1 MRNILLYIF
10 TLTLFL
16 FFSSSLLAQIHLGG
30 GLTFANGDNLSKL
43 GLNLRGT
50 YEAANE
56 KLVIAPGV
64 SFFFKDKS
72 LRDATVS
79 YFSVD
84 LDARYRLINIGEDIE
99 VYPVGGLNFFNVKID
114 GDSSLPV
121 LEKGVNVG
129 LNLGLGTQIA
139 SSTSD
144 LNYFGE
150 FKFRVGGEVN
160 STITAGVLYGF

>member
-1 MRNILLYIF
+1 MRNFLLCTSFLIS
-10 TLTLFL
+10 LLFIST
-16 FFSSSLLAQIHLGG
+16 SSLAQIHLGG

-50 YEAANE
+50 VEINE
-56 KLVIAPGV
+56 KLIAAPGV

-84 LDARYRLINIGEDIE
+84 LDARYLLIRIGDDIDI
-99 VYPVGGLNFFNVKID
+99 YPVGGLNFFNVKID
-114 GDSSLPV
+114 GDASLPI

-139 SSTSD
+139 SQTSN

>member
-1 MRNILLYIF
+1 MLLYTF
-10 TLTLFL
+10 TVIVFS
-16 FFSSSLLAQIHLGG
+16 FFSTSMLAQIQLGG
-30 GLTFANGDNLSKL
+30 GLTFANGANLSKI

-50 YEAANE
+50 YEVNE
-56 KLVIAPGV
+56 KLLVAPGV

-84 LDARYRLINIGEDIE
+84 LDARYQLIDIGDNIKA
-99 VYPVGGLNFFNVKID
+99 YPVGGLNFFNVKID
-114 GDSSLPV
+114 GDASLPII
-121 LEKGVNVG
+121 EKGVNVG
-129 LNLGLGTQIA
+129 LNLGVGAQVA
-139 SSTSD
+139 SQTSN

>member
-1 MRNILLYIF
+1 MKRLLLYF
-10 TLTLFL
+10 CLLFCIV
-16 FFSSSLLAQIHLGG
+16 FFLPNANAQIQLGG

-43 GLNLRGT
+43 GFNFRGT
-50 YEAANE
+50 YEINE
-56 KLVIAPGV
+56 KLIAAPGF
-64 SFFFKDKS
+64 SIFFQDKS

-84 LDARYRLINIGEDIE
+84 LDARYRLIEVSDNVE
-99 VYPVGGLNFFNVKID
+99 VYPVGGINLFNVSIS
-114 GDSSLPV
+114 GDSSLP
-121 LEKGVNVG
+121 LIEEGFNVG
-129 LNLGLGTQIA
+129 LNLGVGAQIA
-139 SSTSD
+139 SQTSA